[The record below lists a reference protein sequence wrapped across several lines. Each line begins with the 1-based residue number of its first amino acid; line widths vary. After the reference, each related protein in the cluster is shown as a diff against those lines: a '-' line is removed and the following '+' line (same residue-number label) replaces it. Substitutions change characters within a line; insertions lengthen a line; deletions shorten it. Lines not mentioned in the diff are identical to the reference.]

1 MQSTQR
7 TIGCGQV
14 SSDLLSKKICLF
26 GWVHRRRDHGGLIFI
41 DLRDRSGLMQ
51 IIFNPDF
58 SKSAHDIAHQ
68 LRSEYVVAVCGT
80 VVERTPETVNN
91 ELPTGK
97 YELQVDTLEV
107 LNKAKPIPFMLD
119 EAAQVDE
126 ELRLK
131 YRYLDLRRPEMRKK
145 FELRSNVIFAMREF
159 YHSNDFYEIET
170 PILTKNSPEGAREFL
185 VPSRMHGGS
194 FYAMPQS
201 PQLYKQL
208 LMASGMEKYFQIA
221 RCFRDED
228 LRSDRQPEFT
238 QLDVEMS
245 FVDEKQ
251 VQDTTERMLAYMYK
265 KALGKEIAIPFA
277 RISYDEAF
285 AQYGNDKPDVRFE
298 LKIQDCTQL
307 FENTELKFMRS
318 ILEKGGKIG
327 ALHVE
332 GRQFSRGDLDKWV
345 SRAQDLGAKGLVY
358 IHVKSPDKLESPIAK
373 FLPEDFLKQAQ
384 ALFPTIA
391 QGSTLFLVAGPYKDA
406 WEVLGRLRLE
416 IGNQLKMIPLD
427 TDAFIWI
434 TDFPLFEY
442 DTQTKRWNAVHHP
455 FTSPEDGWE
464 NLEPA
469 DMKAR
474 AYDIVLNGVE
484 LGGGSIRIHKPE
496 MQEKV
501 FEILGLDKQKMQ
513 DKFGFLLEA
522 QELGFPPHGGIALG
536 LDRLLMLMT
545 RSKSIREV
553 IAFPKTQ
560 RGNDPLMESP
570 TKVDEKTLRE
580 YGLRLMPGKKE

>member
-1 MQSTQR
+1 MQSIQR
-7 TIGCGQV
+7 TIGCGLV
-14 SSDLLSKKICLF
+14 NSEHLAKKICLS

-51 IIFNPDF
+51 LVFNPDF
-58 SKSAHDIAHQ
+58 SKQAHDAAHQ
-68 LRSEYVVAVCGT
+68 LRSEYVISVCGT
-80 VVERTPETVNN
+80 VVERTPETVND

-97 YELQVDTLEV
+97 YELQVDTIEV
-107 LNKAKPIPFMLD
+107 LNKAKALPFMLD
-119 EAAQVDE
+119 EAAHVDE

-145 FELRSNVIFAMREF
+145 FELRDTVIFAMREF
-159 YHSNDFYEIET
+159 FHNHGFYEIET
-170 PILTKNSPEGAREFL
+170 PILTKNTPEGAREFL
-185 VPSRMHGGS
+185 VPSRMHAGN

-208 LMASGMEKYFQIA
+208 LMASGIEKYFQIA

-228 LRSDRQPEFT
+228 LRADRQPEFT

-251 VQDTTERMLAYMYK
+251 VQDITEQMLAYAYK
-265 KALGKEIAIPFA
+265 KAFDKDITIPFV
-277 RISYDEAF
+277 RMPYNEAF
-285 AQYGNDKPDVRFE
+285 AHYGSDKPDVRFE
-298 LKIQDCTQL
+298 LKIHDCTQL
-307 FENTELKFMRS
+307 FEDTDLKFMRS

-327 ALHVE
+327 ALHIE

-345 SRAQDLGAKGLVY
+345 SRATELGAKGLVY
-358 IHVKSPDKLESPIAK
+358 IHVKDPDKLESPISK
-373 FLPEDFLKQAQ
+373 FLPADFFQKAQ
-384 ALFPTIA
+384 AIFPTFA
-391 QGSTLFLVAGPYKDA
+391 PGSTLFLVAGQYKDA

-416 IGNQLKMIPLD
+416 VAHQLQMIPRD
-427 TDAFIWI
+427 SDAFIWI

-442 DTQTKRWNAVHHP
+442 DEQTKRWNAVHHP
-455 FTSPEDGWE
+455 FTSPKEGWE
-464 NLEPA
+464 KLEPK

-474 AYDIVLNGVE
+474 AYDVVLNGVE

-501 FEILGLDKQKMQ
+501 FEILGLDKHKMQ
-513 DKFGFLLEA
+513 EKFGFLLEA

-536 LDRLLMLMT
+536 LDRLIMLMT
-545 RSKSIREV
+545 RSQSIREV

-570 TKVDEKTLRE
+570 TPVDEKQLRE
-580 YGLRLMPGKKE
+580 YGLRLMLGKKE